1 MDVKTRKQK
10 ARALAQKGE
19 TKKALAVYRE
29 ILEHLEG
36 TKGILR
42 ELPLY
47 VKAGDLCFMEG
58 DTKAAL
64 AMYDKA
70 GQLYAEHGSGK
81 SVIAVCGKILKVL
94 PKGINTHLHYARLL
108 IEGGHVGEARKVLVN
123 YAAVFDFAKVRQ
135 ALEIMEGRSDD
146 DVMPVLEIVL
156 EMAEWSGEELEAR
169 SETPGIAELEEQAE
183 EAEIESAG
191 LDSLDPVDME
201 PEVAQPEIA
210 QPGDHEEGK
219 ADPGE
224 ELEIS
229 KGMADMLEERP
240 VARRSGISSDVASEL
255 EKSGDQDDEA
265 KSPADSGSVIVKS
278 GGDWEAE
285 VSSIAAPEELPE
297 EEPTAPAR
305 AEVPVADIPAP
316 AAVRDPT
323 SLPNVHLAPPEGP
336 PKLVTVEDAD
346 ALRDVRVEEVT
357 VDRFSESH
365 PEVHFSSRRENAI
378 WPAKP
383 VEPIEPVAPRRAPVR
398 PSGSARVATPQPRPS
413 SSHRR
418 ASGSRRAP
426 GHRGRGKPGGS
437 QKPGGL
443 PAVVWLIIAVVVGV
457 ALATLVLFGGRRP
470 AAVADSSA
478 EGGAAVVQGLRSTPT
493 SIRPTGSS
501 TPAQF
506 PPVDSILD
514 STDIQLGPVTPESDS
529 VPLGALG
536 ARDSVVGPP
545 PADFPVGPAEPAKVP
560 RIRVE
565 GLVVETARTV
575 ITPDR
580 TGYRLVQILDSGERL
595 TLTIFPIAGDAAV
608 TMTEGAVQVIG
619 NADGTAEGIVRFGDY
634 EVRARAVISTE
645 LLKVLLEQLVE
656 GEGAGG
662 TGAPSN

>member
-123 YAAVFDFAKVRQ
+123 YAAVFGFAKVRQ

-156 EMAEWSGEELEAR
+156 EMAEWSGEEPEAR
-169 SETPGIAELEEQAE
+169 SESPEIAELEEQAK

-210 QPGDHEEGK
+210 QPGDHEEEK

-229 KGMADMLEERP
+229 RGMADMLEERP

-255 EKSGDQDDEA
+255 EKSGDEDDEA

-316 AAVRDPT
+316 GAVRDPT
-323 SLPNVHLAPPEGP
+323 SLPNVHLAPPEEP
-336 PKLVTVEDAD
+336 PKLVTVEDAA

-357 VDRFSESH
+357 VERFSESH
-365 PEVHFSSRRENAI
+365 PDVNFRSSKENTI
-378 WPAKP
+378 WPTKP
-383 VEPIEPVAPRRAPVR
+383 VEPVAPSRAPVR
-398 PSGSARVATPQPRPS
+398 PSGSARVATPRPRPS
-413 SSHRR
+413 TPQRR
-418 ASGSRRAP
+418 VSASQQVLGR
-426 GHRGRGKPGGS
+426 RGRGKPGGS

-443 PAVVWLIIAVVVGV
+443 PAVAWLIIAVVVGV
-457 ALATLVLFGGRRP
+457 ALAMLVPVGGRRP
-470 AAVADSSA
+470 AAVEDSSA
-478 EGGAAVVQGLRSTPT
+478 DGSAAVVRGVRSTPT
-493 SIRPTGSS
+493 

-506 PPVDSILD
+506 PPVDSLLD
-514 STDIQLGPVTPESDS
+514 SMDIQLGPVTPESDS

-565 GLVVETARTV
+565 GLVVETARTF

-634 EVRARAVISTE
+634 EVRARAAISTE
-645 LLKVLLEQLVE
+645 LLKVLLEQLVA